1 MAEGYKVWNQ
11 AEERVLTHPFV
22 DLLWFSSLDVN
33 IAHKVLWT
41 RLIRCVH
48 GVQGANVVRFDFSP
62 LRRSSDSGPR
72 PGSGI

>member
-33 IAHKVLWT
+33 IAHKVL
-41 RLIRCVH
+41 
-48 GVQGANVVRFDFSP
+48 
-62 LRRSSDSGPR
+62 
-72 PGSGI
+72 